1 MYPHNAFTRVV
12 AHTEEPEQ
20 SPGRSTRPLLAKC
33 RERLADRCREQP
45 LRTKKRESLV
55 PGVRVPYVM
64 AAQNDGC
71 RAEAQP
77 HGQLLAFGEDS
88 FAIGDRV
95 GGIPRYFQVVLSVE
109 AMDDRE

>member
-1 MYPHNAFTRVV
+1 
-12 AHTEEPEQ
+12 
-20 SPGRSTRPLLAKC
+20 
-33 RERLADRCREQP
+33 
-45 LRTKKRESLV
+45 
-55 PGVRVPYVM
+55 M

-109 AMDDRE
+109 AMDDHE